1 MRLLS
6 DFTVAFWVALRVVL
20 AASTFTLGFALE
32 VPSEPT
38 LSITQDGSIG
48 LPKSACAADV
58 CQTNSQ
64 IINGEYKV
72 CVTCCNE
79 AGACRSF
86 CH

>member
-1 MRLLS
+1 MNRLPIL
-6 DFTVAFWVALRVVL
+6 TVALRVVL
-20 AASTFTLGFALE
+20 AASTFTLGFAL
-32 VPSEPT
+32 ST
-38 LSITQDGSIG
+38 TQDGSIG